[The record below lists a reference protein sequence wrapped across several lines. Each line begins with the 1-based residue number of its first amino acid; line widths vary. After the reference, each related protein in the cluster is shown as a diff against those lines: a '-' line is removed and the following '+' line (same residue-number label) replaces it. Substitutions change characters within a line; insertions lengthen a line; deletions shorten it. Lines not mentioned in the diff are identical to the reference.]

1 MRVELEGLIKI
12 LFGNY
17 GTKAE
22 LLQNLRA
29 FASEAEHT
37 LEFWR
42 EIAEDLDRGRQSFPE
57 RLHLKLTLL
66 SLGVGARRAQR
77 KVGGVG
83 DRASREVAGHDS
95 ASRYRSGARGVSVG
109 PAGACVSA

>member
-17 GTKAE
+17 GTKAK

-95 ASRYRSGARGVSVG
+95 ALQIPKRRSRCFGRSSS
-109 PAGACVSA
+109 ACVSA